1 MIEQLVSEFVRQAP
15 PYQMGTSVQEIK
27 EKYGFREVYKL
38 SANENPLGVSPLAIA
53 AIQKAVLE
61 ANFYPDASGSC
72 LPRKLAEK
80 LHLKSSQIMITQG
93 ATAGLN
99 VIGEVFVQPGDE
111 VIFPTPT
118 YPGYYNVVKK
128 TGAKLT
134 ELPMGDDLEMDFDEI
149 LNHITEKTKLVMI
162 CNPNNPTGIAA
173 DAGKLLE
180 FIKKVPKHAVVLVD
194 EAYVHFVEGPYNSM
208 VNEISDNLNLVVLQ
222 TFSKLYG
229 MAGTRI
235 GYIMSNDEIM
245 TYINRNNAG
254 YTTNSLA
261 YAAAEAALDDADFVR
276 RTLENNR
283 EGRNFLT
290 EELTAMGCRV
300 FPSSTNFIYADCH
313 CDAFRLSQEVAKR
326 GVMIRGNFP
335 LTRISIGTPEQNAR
349 VIRAIREI
357 LCK

>member
-1 MIEQLVSEFVRQAP
+1 MIEQLVSEFVREAP
-15 PYQMGTSVQEIK
+15 PYQMGTSIQEVR

-38 SANENPLGVSPLAIA
+38 SANENPLGVSPLAAA

-61 ANFYPDASGSC
+61 ANFYPDASGSH
-72 LPRKLAEK
+72 LPQKLADQ
-80 LHLKSSQIMITQG
+80 LGLKPSQIMITQG

-99 VIGEVFVQPGDE
+99 VVGEVFLQPGDG

-128 TGAKLT
+128 TGAELM
-134 ELPMGDDLEMDFDEI
+134 ELPMGNDLRMDFDEI
-149 LNHITEKTKLVMI
+149 LDHITEKTKLVMI
-162 CNPNNPTGIAA
+162 CNPNNPTGIVSDA
-173 DAGKLLE
+173 DKLLD
-180 FIKKVPKHAVVLVD
+180 FVKKVPKHVIVLVD
-194 EAYVHFVEGPYNSM
+194 EAYVHFVEGTYNSM
-208 VNEISDNLNLVVLQ
+208 VNEISDDLNLVVLQ

-235 GYIMSNDEIM
+235 GYILSNEEIM

-276 RTLENNR
+276 RTLENNLR
-283 EGRNFLT
+283 GRRFLT
-290 EELTAMGCRV
+290 EELTAMSCRV
-300 FPSSTNFIYADCH
+300 FPSSTNFVYADCH
-313 CDAFRLSQEVAKR
+313 CDALRLAQEVAKR

-335 LTRISIGTPEQNAR
+335 LTRISIGTPKQNER
-349 VIRAIREI
+349 VIGAIREI